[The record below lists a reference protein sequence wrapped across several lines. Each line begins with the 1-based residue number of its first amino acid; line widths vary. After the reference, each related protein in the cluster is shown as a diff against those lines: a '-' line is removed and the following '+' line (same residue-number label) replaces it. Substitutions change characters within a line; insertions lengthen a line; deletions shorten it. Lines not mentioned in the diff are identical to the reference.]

1 MIGLSLV
8 PGLVW
13 PVARCSV
20 GLGPRHG
27 PKSLTA
33 STPPN
38 EPSLTPS
45 PLSGTRSPEAA
56 EIVQPAYREI
66 AGSTRNPS
74 QITCSMRCHLPPAAL
89 EAVRQV
95 AVEPAPRLA
104 HPRPGGAGSQRLR
117 RFAS

>member
-8 PGLVW
+8 PGPVW

-27 PKSLTA
+27 PRSLTG

-38 EPSLTPS
+38 EPSLTPE
-45 PLSGTRSPEAA
+45 PAVRDQAVREAA
-56 EIVQPAYREI
+56 EIVQPACREI

-74 QITCSMRCHLPPAAL
+74 QITCATRCHLPPWKRSAKS
-89 EAVRQV
+89 
-95 AVEPAPRLA
+95 P
-104 HPRPGGAGSQRLR
+104 
-117 RFAS
+117 